1 MSLVSPASQ
10 PTGQDRWR
18 WFLIPSTDNHPPPS
32 RWCGWCFSAQ
42 RRGKRFSSVV
52 FPNLAACQGGRDWPL
67 HHPSTQTN
75 LGFFMTHEANRT
87 WAWTCLETWTH
98 SRPPHYPWNST
109 TNPRGQECL
118 PQPRALPS
126 LAHQTTERRTAIG
139 PPRPQPWAMAILETW
154 QKEVDVAAVQ
164 KLGSSALRRVWV
176 AIQCAIVRHT
186 LRFLASCG
194 VRMAHIICHIDQ
206 SRTLGRGS
214 KSLRTAGHL
223 WNIVKQGGSY
233 TSSLVILEDAAP
245 FFDVSIRMAQLGW
258 SLKSMNYPV

>member
-1 MSLVSPASQ
+1 MISDPFHRQ
-10 PTGQDRWR
+10 
-18 WFLIPSTDNHPPPS
+18 PSTTKQMVWMMFFRLSVEARDFPS
-32 RWCGWCFSAQ
+32 LF
-42 RRGKRFSSVV
+42 FHV

-75 LGFFMTHEANRT
+75 SGFFMTHEANRT

-186 LRFLASCG
+186 LRF
-194 VRMAHIICHIDQ
+194 
-206 SRTLGRGS
+206 
-214 KSLRTAGHL
+214 
-223 WNIVKQGGSY
+223 
-233 TSSLVILEDAAP
+233 
-245 FFDVSIRMAQLGW
+245 
-258 SLKSMNYPV
+258 